1 MLLQA
6 LDLTTNRLR
15 ALDPRLLALNG
26 IAIAFSATYVTL

>member
-15 ALDPRLLALNG
+15 ALDPRLLALAG
-26 IAIAFSATYVTL
+26 IAIVFGAIYVSL